1 MNESHEKII
10 RQLEKHNNVLL
21 YKEELHEHFKE
32 LNKEYNAVYI
42 STPKKGKTAFEQ
54 MLKKLDNN
62 SNTKNKTI
70 SKLLQE
76 IMEETKNKRL
86 YIFVDNFEQLSKR
99 ELQNYRELEQQENI
113 LLIVNINEDRE
124 FIDEEFLNKFVIFDE
139 SSFKN
144 NRSQSININYV
155 ILLLLSFL
163 IFLLFLRIQLSLL
176 RFIVSGLWF
185 TLLMYRSFYYISR

>member
-1 MNESHEKII
+1 MNEINEKIME
-10 RQLEKHNNVLL
+10 QLVKHNNVLL
-21 YKEELHEHFKE
+21 YKEDLHEHFKE
-32 LNKEYNAVYI
+32 FNKECDAVYI

-54 MLKKLDNN
+54 ILKKLDND

-76 IMEETKNKRL
+76 IIEESENKIL
-86 YIFVDNFEQLSKR
+86 YIFVDNFDQLSKR
-99 ELQNYRELEQQENI
+99 ELQNYKELEQQKNI
-113 LLIVNINEDRE
+113 FLIVNINEDKE
-124 FIDEEFLNKFVIFDE
+124 FIDEEFLNKFVIINE

-176 RFIVSGLWF
+176 RYIVSALWF

>member
-1 MNESHEKII
+1 MNEINEKIME
-10 RQLEKHNNVLL
+10 QLEKHNNVLL
-21 YKEELHEHFKE
+21 YKEDLHEHFKAV
-32 LNKEYNAVYI
+32 NKKYNAVYI

-54 MLKKLDNN
+54 ILKKLDND

-76 IMEETKNKRL
+76 IIEESENKKL
-86 YIFVDNFEQLSKR
+86 YIFVDNFDQLSKR
-99 ELQNYRELEQQENI
+99 ELQNYKELEQQKNI
-113 LLIVNINEDRE
+113 FLIVNINEDRE
-124 FIDEEFLNKFVIFDE
+124 FIDEEFLNKFVIINE

-176 RFIVSGLWF
+176 RYIVSALWF

>member
-1 MNESHEKII
+1 MNENNEKII
-10 RQLEKHNNVLL
+10 KQLEKHNNILL

-32 LNKEYNAVYI
+32 FNREYNAVYI
-42 STPKKGKTAFEQ
+42 TTPKKGKTAFEQ
-54 MLKKLDNN
+54 ILKKLDKN
-62 SNTKNKTI
+62 SKTKNKTI

-76 IMEETKNKRL
+76 IIEETKNKRL
-86 YIFVDNFEQLSKR
+86 YIFVDNFDQLSKR
-99 ELQNYRELEQQENI
+99 ELQNYKELEQQENI
-113 LLIVNINEDRE
+113 LLIANINEDKE
-124 FIDEEFLNKFVIFDE
+124 FIDEEFLNKFVIFNE

-176 RFIVSGLWF
+176 RYIVSALWF

>member
-1 MNESHEKII
+1 MNEINDKLIK
-10 RQLEKHNNVLL
+10 QLEKHNNVLL
-21 YKEELHEHFKE
+21 YKEELYEQFNE
-32 LNKEYNAVYI
+32 FNTNYDAVYI

-54 MLKKLDNN
+54 ILKKLDKE

-76 IMEETKNKRL
+76 IIEKSKNKRL
-86 YIFVDNFEQLSKR
+86 YIFVDNFDQLSKR
-99 ELQNYRELEQQENI
+99 ELQNYKELEQQENI

-124 FIDEEFLNKFVIFDE
+124 FIDEKFLNKFVIFNE

-176 RFIVSGLWF
+176 RYIVNGLWF
-185 TLLMYRSFYYISR
+185 TLLMYRSFYYISK

>member
-1 MNESHEKII
+1 MNENNEKII
-10 RQLEKHNNVLL
+10 KQLEKHNNILL

-32 LNKEYNAVYI
+32 FNREYNAVYI

-54 MLKKLDNN
+54 ILKKLDKN
-62 SNTKNKTI
+62 SKTKNKTI

-76 IMEETKNKRL
+76 IIEETKNKRL
-86 YIFVDNFEQLSKR
+86 YIFVDNFDQLSKR
-99 ELQNYRELEQQENI
+99 ELQNYKELEQQENI
-113 LLIVNINEDRE
+113 LLIANINEDKE
-124 FIDEEFLNKFVIFDE
+124 FIDEEFLNKFVIFNE

-176 RFIVSGLWF
+176 RYIVNGLWF
-185 TLLMYRSFYYISR
+185 TLLMYRSFYYISK

>member
-1 MNESHEKII
+1 MNENNEKII
-10 RQLEKHNNVLL
+10 KQLEKHNNILL

-32 LNKEYNAVYI
+32 FNREYNAVYI

-54 MLKKLDNN
+54 ILKKLDKN
-62 SNTKNKTI
+62 SKTKNKTI

-76 IMEETKNKRL
+76 IIEETKNKRL
-86 YIFVDNFEQLSKR
+86 YIFVDNFDQLSKR
-99 ELQNYRELEQQENI
+99 ELQNYKELEQQENI
-113 LLIVNINEDRE
+113 LLIANINEDKE
-124 FIDEEFLNKFVIFDE
+124 FIDEEFLNKFVIFNE

-176 RFIVSGLWF
+176 RYIVSALWF

>member
-1 MNESHEKII
+1 MDNLYEEII
-10 RQLEKHNNVLL
+10 KQLEDNNNVLI
-21 YKEELHEHFKE
+21 YKENLYEEYAKI
-32 LNKEYNAVYI
+32 NQKYNAIYI

-54 MLKKLDNN
+54 ILKKLDKN
-62 SNTKNKTI
+62 SKTKNKTI

-76 IMEETKNKRL
+76 IIEETKNKRL
-86 YIFVDNFEQLSKR
+86 YIFVDNFDQLSKR
-99 ELQNYRELEQQENI
+99 ELQNYKELEQQENI
-113 LLIVNINEDRE
+113 LLIANINEDKE
-124 FIDEEFLNKFVIFDE
+124 FIDEEFLNKFVIFNE

-176 RFIVSGLWF
+176 RYIVSALWF

>member
-1 MNESHEKII
+1 MNEINEKII
-10 RQLEKHNNVLL
+10 KQLEKHNNLLL
-21 YKEELHEHFKE
+21 YKEELHEHFKAV
-32 LNKEYNAVYI
+32 NKKYNAVYI

-54 MLKKLDNN
+54 ILKTLDNN

-76 IMEETKNKRL
+76 IIEETKNKRL
-86 YIFVDNFEQLSKR
+86 CIFVDNFEQLSKR
-99 ELQNYRELEQQENI
+99 ELQNYKELEQQENI
-113 LLIVNINEDRE
+113 VLIVNINEDKE
-124 FIDEEFLNKFVIFDE
+124 FIDEDFLNKFVIFNE

-176 RFIVSGLWF
+176 RYIVSALWF